1 MSTQTSIRQREV
13 TLRQAMHRIDQAVEE
28 PLEERVLHELLIS
41 VDRWAAALRRQ
52 ATPVAPG
59 CVVFDPLAL
68 GSVYTTGAAF
78 TEGAVVMKV
87 GPFQWLNGTYTW
99 NGYAE
104 VDGGSAAGGSG
115 QDLRLNNATV
125 SFDFGGPV
133 NAIKC
138 AVGEY
143 GGNINLEVNGQ
154 LWNFDDFSKLPGTS
168 LGAVGVTSTV
178 TPTTFPTG
186 EIGSLVLAGTITS
199 FSIGGQELWIDDVCY
214 S

>member
-1 MSTQTSIRQREV
+1 MTTGTEMRERDM
-13 TLRQAMHRIDQAVEE
+13 TLRRAVRYIDEVVAK
-28 PLEERVLHELLIS
+28 PLEPRVLEELLRH
-41 VDRWAAALRRQ
+41 VHDWGEALRRQ
-52 ATPVAPG
+52 ATPVSPG

-87 GPFQWLNGTYTW
+87 GPFQWTSGTYTW

-104 VDGGSAAGGSG
+104 VDGGGAAGGSG

-133 NAIKC
+133 NSITC

-168 LGAVGVTSTV
+168 LGAVSVTSTV

-199 FSIGGQELWIDDVCY
+199 FAIGGQELWIDNVCY